1 MIRQPIVSVLGHVDH
16 GKTKL
21 LDSIRGSA
29 VMQKEAGGITQAIG
43 ASIISIDV
51 IKKICG
57 QLLEKLKINLAIPG
71 LLFIDTPGHAAF
83 VNLRKRGGNI
93 ADIAIVV
100 VDINEGIM
108 PQTIESIQILK
119 QYKTPFIVAANK
131 IDLIEGWK
139 QKEKLLLKDIQLQS
153 EHTVSS
159 FEKKLYEIV
168 GRLNEFNF
176 NADRFDR
183 VDDYTK
189 QVSIIPISA
198 NTKEGIP
205 ELLMVLLGLAQ
216 KYFESSLSVDVHG
229 SAKGT
234 ILEVKEEIG
243 LGKVLDCII
252 YDGVLKVNDQIVLGG
267 LNGPVLTKVKALF
280 EPASQSEMRDKKTK
294 FISVKEVHAATGV
307 RISATEIEDVVSG
320 MPLMVVGSQKKEDV
334 VNEVKKETEGVVVET
349 VSDGIFVK
357 ADSLGSLEALS
368 FLLKEKNI
376 PVKRASIGPVSK
388 KDISDAEAMAVKD
401 PLKGILLAFNLPA
414 PEGIPS
420 SIKIISHDII
430 YRLIEDY
437 EKWLEAQKKAIEL
450 KEIDVL
456 VKPCEMQIMKGYVF
470 RQSNP
475 AIVGV
480 DILSGVLRSNV
491 RLMNSDGKILS
502 ELKGIQQE
510 QEIVEKAEKGKQVAV
525 SLPDVVVG
533 RQIKEGDVLY
543 TAVPEDHFRKF
554 KEFKKYL
561 KQDEIDVLKKI
572 VQIMRKTNPV
582 WGV

>member
-29 VMQKEAGGITQAIG
+29 IVQKEAGGITQAIG
-43 ASIISIDV
+43 ASIINMDV

-57 QLLEKLKINLAIPG
+57 QLLEKLKINLTIPG

-108 PQTIESIQILK
+108 PQTIESVQILK
-119 QYKTPFIVAANK
+119 QYKTPFIIAANK

-139 QKEKLLLKDIQLQS
+139 QKEKELLKNIQLQS
-153 EHTVSS
+153 EQTISS

-168 GRLNEFNF
+168 GKLNELNF

-189 QVSIIPISA
+189 QVAIIPISA
-198 NTKEGIP
+198 HTKEGIP
-205 ELLMVLLGLAQ
+205 ELLMVLSGLAQ
-216 KYFESSLSVDVHG
+216 KYFESSLNVDVQG
-229 SAKGT
+229 PAKGT
-234 ILEVKEEIG
+234 ILEIKEEIG

-252 YDGVLKVNDQIVLGG
+252 YDGVLKVNDQIVLGA
-267 LNGPVLTKVKALF
+267 LNMPVITKVKALF
-280 EPASQSEMRDKKTK
+280 EPAPQSEMRDKKTK
-294 FISVKEVHAATGV
+294 FVSVKEVHAATGV

-320 MPLMVVGSQKKEDV
+320 MPLIAIGSQKKEDIL
-334 VNEVKKETEGVVVET
+334 NEVKKEVEQVVIET
-349 VSDGIFVK
+349 ASDGIFVK

-376 PVKRASIGPVSK
+376 PIKRASIGPINK
-388 KDISDAEAMAVKD
+388 KDISDVEAMALKD

-420 SIKIISHDII
+420 MIKIISHDII

-437 EKWLEAQKKAIEL
+437 EKWIENQKKAIEL
-450 KEIDVL
+450 RELDLL
-456 VKPCEMQIMKGYVF
+456 VRPCELQIMKGYVF

-480 DILSGVLRSNV
+480 DILAGTLKSNV
-491 RLMNSDGKILS
+491 RIMNSEGKILS
-502 ELKGIQQE
+502 DLKGIQQE
-510 QEIVEKAEKGKQVAV
+510 QEIVEKAEKGKQVAI

-533 RQIKEGDVLY
+533 RQIREGDILL

-554 KEFKKYL
+554 KEFKNYL
-561 KQDEIDVLKKI
+561 KPGEIEVLKKI
-572 VQIMRKTNPV
+572 AQIMRKTNPV